1 MIKNSPKAI
10 KNIRTAKLEKVKI
23 KYNKKFIKRKE
34 KFQINNY
41 YPFQEYKV
49 TILPNQ
55 YLAKKVKK
63 FKTVMRTCFQKA
75 YQESKLTRILISQNI
90 LRNKSL
96 IILQILRKVRIKI
109 KFCH

>member
-10 KNIRTAKLEKVKI
+10 KNILTTQLEKVKI
-23 KYNKKFIKRKE
+23 RYNKKFIKQKE

-55 YLAKKVKK
+55 FFAKKVKK
-63 FKTVMRTCFQKA
+63 FKTVMRNCFLKA
-75 YQESKLTRILISQNI
+75 YQELKLTRILISQ
-90 LRNKSL
+90 K
-96 IILQILRKVRIKI
+96 
-109 KFCH
+109 